1 MNILFFLIPKENVAY
16 IYEDNTVRQGLEKLK
31 HYGYTAV
38 PILDNEGRYVGTIT
52 EGDFLRIILTYN
64 NTNIKDYENIII
76 KDMEKKI
83 HNKPVRVDSNMEDLL
98 LTTINQSFVPV
109 IDDRNVFMGIITRKD
124 ILQYYY
130 NNVYKK

>member
-16 IYEDNTVRQGLEKLK
+16 IYEGNTVRQGLEKLK